1 MAGQIHGHH
10 VRGGLGIQPCRRVV
24 VLDAKLLLS
33 HDYTQVAIIRRIV
46 VAAELA
52 DREGRPRRRDHG
64 PEGGLRV
71 MSSHPRHHVRRL
83 PSALLQPRKS
93 LVIVCMPERTAWGY
107 TPAPLKHAS
116 I

>member
-1 MAGQIHGHH
+1 MHSWRISLFLSTCTSLVFSCSSRRSADLYCRSAVRPRLTRKGRGPSDRSALRPLCHQSMAGQIHGHH

-52 DREGRPRRRDHG
+52 DRE
-64 PEGGLRV
+64 
-71 MSSHPRHHVRRL
+71 
-83 PSALLQPRKS
+83 
-93 LVIVCMPERTAWGY
+93 
-107 TPAPLKHAS
+107 
-116 I
+116 